1 MRADAIVQ
9 VSLDSEDGVLV
20 SSYNYSTTVSVKEKP
35 VNGQSLRAFSSC
47 GGQEAGEELHKR
59 SCNCFFSTS
68 LFFAFKVIMSQIR
81 ILSEHLAN
89 QIAAGEVVERPASVV
104 KELLENSLDSGADR
118 VDVQIEGG
126 GTRLIRVVDNG
137 AGMDGDDVLLS
148 LERHATSK
156 ITDESQLAAIATL
169 GFRGEALPSI
179 GSVSRM
185 TILSRTGDA
194 ATGTRADIRYGS
206 LHGVHEDGCA
216 HGTLIEVRSLF
227 GNQPARKK
235 FLKTRRTE
243 LAHIDEVVRSQSLAH
258 PQVAFS
264 LQVDER
270 KVFDLPAT
278 DLEQRV
284 RDVFR
289 YTEALLP
296 VQVSAEQ
303 EDDLQVNGYL
313 LLPDA
318 APSSRLRILVNSR
331 PVQDRMIRHAVL
343 EGLQGFMMKGYQPA
357 GALLL
362 ELSPELVDVNVHP
375 AKREIRF
382 RNAQAVHRFL
392 VGTVAQAI
400 QQYQDQVRSDLFA
413 LPERE
418 NPAEAKEKRGLP
430 GHDLSLEPQM
440 QQQTIA
446 VGSIDPRPM
455 ARTMEPVAE
464 VFSDRNPVQS
474 VPIRATDLVSVQ
486 PPEPSEFGGL
496 RLIGQFQQLYL
507 LCEQGGQLVIIDQ
520 HAAHERILYQ
530 RLRRG
535 FEQKDIPGQTLMFP
549 VTIELGP
556 DHAETMEKEAESVAA
571 LGIEVEFFGDSTWVI
586 KAVPALVSRLS
597 PQDVLT
603 DILDGLRNRSSTGM
617 SDVVPEY
624 IDNLLASMA
633 CKAAIKSGNRLQ
645 PEEMLELLQQMENS
659 DIFSHCPHGRP
670 VIKTFTRQEIEK
682 WFHRT

>member
-1 MRADAIVQ
+1 
-9 VSLDSEDGVLV
+9 
-20 SSYNYSTTVSVKEKP
+20 
-35 VNGQSLRAFSSC
+35 
-47 GGQEAGEELHKR
+47 
-59 SCNCFFSTS
+59 
-68 LFFAFKVIMSQIR
+68 MSQIR

-118 VDVQIEGG
+118 VDIQIEGG

-156 ITDESQLAAIATL
+156 LIDESQLAAIATL

-185 TILSRTGDA
+185 TILSRTRDA
-194 ATGTRADIRYGS
+194 ATGTRADIRYGT

-216 HGTLIEVRSLF
+216 RGTIVEVRSLF
-227 GNQPARKK
+227 GNLPARKK
-235 FLKTRRTE
+235 FLKTKRTE

-258 PQVAFS
+258 PQVSFS
-264 LQVDER
+264 LQVDGR
-270 KVFDLPAT
+270 KSFEFSAA
-278 DLEQRV
+278 DLEHRV

-296 VQVSAEQ
+296 VQNAAEG

-313 LLPDA
+313 LLPDV

-331 PVQDRMIRHAVL
+331 PVQDRMIRHAVM
-343 EGLQGFMMKGYQPA
+343 EGLQGFLMKGYQPA

-382 RNAQAVHRFL
+382 RNGQAVHRFL
-392 VGTVAQAI
+392 VGAVARAI

-413 LPERE
+413 VPERE
-418 NPAEAKEKRGLP
+418 EPAGVRENRGDP
-430 GHDLSLEPQM
+430 VHDYIPELQM
-440 QQQTIA
+440 HQQTIGA
-446 VGSIDPRPM
+446 KSVDSRPVP
-455 ARTMEPVAE
+455 RTMEPAAE
-464 VFSDRNPVQS
+464 VFSIPAPISSAPIRVTDPVS
-474 VPIRATDLVSVQ
+474 VPSSQQ
-486 PPEPSEFGGL
+486 PEFGGL
-496 RLIGQFQQLYL
+496 TLIGQFQQLYL
-507 LCEQGGQLVIIDQ
+507 LCERDGQLVVIDQ

-535 FEQKDIPGQTLMFP
+535 FEQQDIPGQTLMFP

-556 DHAETMEKEAESVAA
+556 DHAEAMEKEAESIAA
-571 LGIEVEFFGDSTWVI
+571 LGLEVAYFGDTTWVI

-597 PQDVLT
+597 PQDILT
-603 DILDGLRNRSSTGM
+603 DILDGLRNRSSTGL
-617 SDVVPEY
+617 SEVVPEY

-645 PEEMLELLQQMENS
+645 PKEMLELLQQMENS
-659 DIFSHCPHGRP
+659 EVFSHCPHGRP
-670 VIKTFTRQEIEK
+670 VIKTFSRQEIEK

>member
-1 MRADAIVQ
+1 
-9 VSLDSEDGVLV
+9 
-20 SSYNYSTTVSVKEKP
+20 
-35 VNGQSLRAFSSC
+35 
-47 GGQEAGEELHKR
+47 
-59 SCNCFFSTS
+59 
-68 LFFAFKVIMSQIR
+68 MSQIR

-137 AGMDGDDVLLS
+137 LGMDGDDVLLS

-156 ITDESQLAAIATL
+156 LTDESRLAAIATL

-185 TILSRTGDA
+185 TILSRTRDA
-194 ATGTRADIRYGS
+194 ATGTRADIRYGV

-216 HGTLIEVRSLF
+216 RGTSIEVRSLF
-227 GNQPARKK
+227 GNLPARKK

-243 LAHIDEVVRSQSLAH
+243 LSHIDEVVRSQSLAH
-258 PQVAFS
+258 PRVAFS
-264 LQVDER
+264 LQIEGR
-270 KVFDLPAT
+270 KAFDFPAT
-278 DLEQRV
+278 DCEQRV
-284 RDVFR
+284 RDVFG

-296 VQVSAEQ
+296 VQAASEG
-303 EDDLQVNGYL
+303 DDFLRVNGYL

-318 APSSRLRILVNSR
+318 AQSSRLRIFVNSR
-331 PVQDRMIRHAVL
+331 PVQDRMIRHAVM
-343 EGLQGFMMKGYQPA
+343 EGLQGFLMKGSQPA

-375 AKREIRF
+375 AKLEIRF

-392 VGTVAQAI
+392 VGSVARAI
-400 QQYQDQVRSDLFA
+400 QRYQDQVRSDLFA
-413 LPERE
+413 LPEHDGEAEVGE
-418 NPAEAKEKRGLP
+418 NRAPPVNEFTSEPVVQRQTIP
-430 GHDLSLEPQM
+430 LEPVTHRPST
-440 QQQTIA
+440 QTM
-446 VGSIDPRPM
+446 GSSPGRVPVDTPVLPRPVM
-455 ARTMEPVAE
+455 TADSV
-464 VFSDRNPVQS
+464 SDRSTKQ
-474 VPIRATDLVSVQ
+474 T
-486 PPEPSEFGGL
+486 EFAGL
-496 RLIGQFQQLYL
+496 NLIGQFQQLYL
-507 LCEQGGQLVIIDQ
+507 LCEHDSQLVIIDQ

-535 FEQKDIPGQTLMFP
+535 FEQQKIPRQTLMFP

-556 DHAETMEKEAESVAA
+556 DHAEVMEKEVEAVAA
-571 LGIEVEFFGDSTWVI
+571 LGLQVEYFGDSTWVI
-586 KAVPALVSRLS
+586 NAVPALVSRLA

-603 DILDGLRNRSSTGM
+603 DVLDGLRNRSSTGV
-617 SDVVPEY
+617 SGVVPEY

-633 CKAAIKSGNRLQ
+633 CKAAIKAGNRLQ
-645 PEEMLELLQQMENS
+645 PKEMLELLQQMENS
-659 DIFSHCPHGRP
+659 EVFSHCPHGRP
-670 VIKTFTRQEIEK
+670 VIKTFNRQEIEK